1 MGFGSRGS
9 KQIRDDHKRKMALK
23 KKKFK
28 PILGG
33 NVEVKKEKYDHIIL
47 KPEVFKEIGERLQM
61 ERRRILKRQIIIFVI
76 ILVSL
81 IGLLLL

>member
-9 KQIRDDHKRKMALK
+9 KQITDDHKRNMALK

-28 PILGG
+28 AILGG
-33 NVEVKKEKYDHIIL
+33 NVEIKKEKYDHIIL
-47 KPEVFKEIGERLQM
+47 KPEVLNEISERLQM
-61 ERRRILKRQIIIFVI
+61 ERRRIFKRRIIIFVI